1 MPLIR
6 INQSIHFFAHVPR
19 AAGTS
24 VEAYLKARFGSLAL
38 LDEDY
43 TDLPLH
49 KRWSHTSPQHIDAAT
64 LGRFFPA
71 DWITSSFAVV
81 RHPVSRIVS
90 AYHHQAEVVGTVPK
104 GMDVNEWLLEWYES
118 AETDPYLND
127 NHLRRQT
134 DFVPDDA
141 QVFHVERGLD
151 GLVQHLDA
159 LAGQSDGPRQIT
171 IHPSRRSAGSG
182 DTLSERSLAFIE
194 DYYADDFAR
203 FGYDADEPLPIAA
216 AKPKGFFALFG
227 KGA

>member
-6 INQSIHFFAHVPR
+6 INAEIHYFAHVPR

-24 VEAYLKARFGSLAL
+24 VEAYLSKRFGSLAL
-38 LDEDY
+38 LDETY
-43 TDLPLH
+43 TAQPLH
-49 KRWSHTSPQHIDAAT
+49 QRWSHTSPQHIDATT
-64 LGRFFPA
+64 LQRFFPN

-90 AYHHQAEVVGTVPK
+90 AFRHQAEVVGTVPQ

-134 DFVPDDA
+134 EFVPEDA
-141 QVFHVERGLD
+141 TVFHIERGLD
-151 GLVQHLDA
+151 ALVAHLDQ
-159 LAGQSDGPRQIT
+159 LAGRADGARQIT
-171 IHPSRRSAGSG
+171 IHPSRRSSGGG

-194 DYYADDFAR
+194 DYYADDFVR
-203 FGYDADEPLPIAA
+203 FGYDADEPSPATR
-216 AKPKGFFALFG
+216 AKPKGFFARFG
-227 KGA
+227 RAT